1 MSNTNKNDADDF
13 MGVLTAMID
22 DLFKTALSDKEKPM
36 QEQTQEAPTE
46 EQTDNPVYESIE
58 DYTAQTGKRFRMTK
72 DQKSRNLSREQ
83 AFTETFGGSN

>member
-1 MSNTNKNDADDF
+1 
-13 MGVLTAMID
+13 
-22 DLFKTALSDKEKPM
+22 M